1 MLLIFCNVTVF
12 CVTSNTFWKEAEF
25 KQIKWD
31 MKPLFDCCCYCCLL
45 LSFVVVGHQDT
56 KIYNQLFLL
65 DFITMLIEKRG

>member
-12 CVTSNTFWKEAEF
+12 CVTSNTVWKEAEF

-45 LSFVVVGHQDT
+45 LLLLLLLGIRVPKSIIDSF
-56 KIYNQLFLL
+56 FLTL
-65 DFITMLIEKRG
+65 